1 MSQVHNRN
9 RRLQTIPCPANEMP
23 PLRRAKIC
31 DNIRRSGFT
40 IIELLVVIAVLSLL
54 MAILM
59 PVLSQARQQARRA
72 ACAANM
78 RQVGI
83 AIHLYAEAFDDTIPF
98 GPEGRPITGSNFYTV
113 TGNVTSLLSLEDG
126 APVGLGL
133 MLNNYLSHQS
143 KVLFCPGA
151 DQPSEAEEQ
160 LSRVGSAQAQSDY
173 YYRHAS
179 VALLSGTPDKFHIK
193 LSDLG
198 QNSKGR
204 PIAALVSDV
213 QFLAHHSLA
222 AFQVK
227 TRTSHKKEASN
238 ILFAD
243 GRVTTVINKDDMLTV
258 DVGTTPYD
266 ALEKILDMFEL
277 ADDYK

>member
-1 MSQVHNRN
+1 MPQVHHGHKQP
-9 RRLQTIPCPANEMP
+9 QTESCPANEMH

-31 DNIRRSGFT
+31 DNIQRCGFSL
-40 IIELLVVIAVLSLL
+40 IELLVVIAVLSLL

-59 PVLSQARQQARRA
+59 PVLSQARQQAHRA
-72 ACAANM
+72 ACAGNLH
-78 RQVGI
+78 QVGV
-83 AIHLYAEAFDDTIPF
+83 AIHLYAETFDDTIPF

-133 MLNNYLSHQS
+133 MLKNYLSHQS

-160 LSRVGSAQAQSDY
+160 LARVGTAQAQSDF

-179 VALLSGTPDKFHIK
+179 VALLSGTPNKFHIK

-198 QNSKGR
+198 RNSKGR

-213 QFLAHHSLA
+213 QFLAHRSLA

-227 TRTSHKKEASN
+227 TRTSHKQATSN

-243 GRVTTVINKDDMLTV
+243 GRVTTVKNKDDMLTV

-266 ALEKILDMFEL
+266 ALEKILAMFEL
-277 ADDYK
+277 VDDYR

>member
-1 MSQVHNRN
+1 MSPIQYRHGHFPAGL
-9 RRLQTIPCPANEMP
+9 RRTNEMSP
-23 PLRRAKIC
+23 GCVTIR
-31 DNIRRSGFT
+31 DNIRVPGFT
-40 IIELLVVIAVLSLL
+40 LIELLVVIAVISLL
-54 MAILM
+54 MGILM
-59 PVLSQARQQARRA
+59 PALSQVRQQALRA
-72 ACAANM
+72 ACGSNL
-78 RQVGI
+78 RQVGV
-83 AIHLYAEAFDDTIPF
+83 AIHLYAETFDDTIPF

-133 MLNNYLSHQS
+133 MLQNYLSDQS
-143 KVLFCPGA
+143 NVLFCPGA

-160 LSRVGSAQAQSDY
+160 LSRVGTAQAQSDY

-179 VALLSGTPDKFHIK
+179 VALLTGTPDKFHIK

-198 QNSKGR
+198 RNSKGH

-213 QFLAHHSLA
+213 QFLAHQSLA

-227 TRTSHKKEASN
+227 TRTSHKKTASN

-243 GRVTTVINKDDMLTV
+243 GRVTTVDNKDDKLTV
-258 DVGTTPYD
+258 NIGTRPYD
-266 ALEKILDMFEL
+266 ALEKILAMFEVV
-277 ADDYK
+277 DDYR

>member
-1 MSQVHNRN
+1 MPRVRN
-9 RRLQTIPCPANEMP
+9 EHGRLQSDLYPANEM
-23 PLRRAKIC
+23 RISSRVKIR
-31 DNIRRSGFT
+31 DNIQSFGFT
-40 IIELLVVIAVLSLL
+40 LIELLVVLAVISLL
-54 MAILM
+54 MGILL
-59 PVLSQARQQARRA
+59 PALSQVRQQARRA
-72 ACAANM
+72 ACAGNL
-78 RQVGI
+78 RQVGL
-83 AIHLYAEAFDDTIPF
+83 AIHLYAEAFDNTIPF

-133 MLNNYLSHQS
+133 LLNSFLSHQS

-160 LSRVGSAQAQSDY
+160 LARVGTAQAQSDF

-198 QNSKGR
+198 RNSKGR

-213 QFLAHHSLA
+213 QFLAHQSLA

-227 TRTSHKKEASN
+227 TRTSHKKRVSN
-238 ILFAD
+238 ILFAE
-243 GRVTTVINKDDMLTV
+243 GHVNTVDNKDDMLTV
-258 DVGTTPYD
+258 DIGTTPYD
-266 ALEKILDMFEL
+266 ALEKILAMFEVV
-277 ADDYK
+277 DDYR

>member
-1 MSQVHNRN
+1 MSQVHNGYEQQQKELYPYNKMHRLSRPKIRDN
-9 RRLQTIPCPANEMP
+9 TRRYGFSLIEM
-23 PLRRAKIC
+23 
-31 DNIRRSGFT
+31 
-40 IIELLVVIAVLSLL
+40 LVVIAIISLL

-59 PVLSQARQQARRA
+59 PVLSQARQQAHRT
-72 ACAANM
+72 ACAANL

-83 AIHLYAEAFDDTIPF
+83 AIHLYAEAYDDTIPF

-113 TGNVTSLLSLEDG
+113 TGDVTSLLSLEDG

-133 MLNNYLSHQS
+133 LLKNYLSRQS
-143 KVLFCPGA
+143 RVLFCPGA

-160 LSRVGSAQAQSDY
+160 LSRVGTAQAQSDY

-179 VALLSGTPDKFHIK
+179 VALLSGTPEKFHTK

-198 QNSKGR
+198 RNSKGR
-204 PIAALVSDV
+204 SIAALVSDV
-213 QFLAHHSLA
+213 QFLAHQSLA

-227 TRTSHKKEASN
+227 TRTSHKKKTSN
-238 ILFAD
+238 VLFAD
-243 GRVTTVINKDDMLTV
+243 GRVTTIKNKDDILTV

-266 ALEKILDMFEL
+266 ALEKILAMFEL
-277 ADDYK
+277 ADEYK